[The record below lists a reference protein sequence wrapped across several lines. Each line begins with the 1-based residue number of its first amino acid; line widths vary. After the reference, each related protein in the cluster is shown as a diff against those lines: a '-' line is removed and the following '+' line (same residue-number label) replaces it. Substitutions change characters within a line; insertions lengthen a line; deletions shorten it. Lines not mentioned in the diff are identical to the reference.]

1 MPWRV
6 RSRNT
11 PRTIT
16 ELAPLSARS
25 ARARAG
31 ERIMAISG
39 YQRAAAALLVGT
51 EPNFVTWGDYG
62 PENRTSPRAPTPRS
76 LHSAARCARRTALER
91 ASSCCTFAKNKRQ
104 SRVQLTQHAARKPRM
119 RCWGYCGRSNDM
131 FGAGLP
137 RSNDTRLNAS
147 KRRAKIRV
155 ARLCRAL
162 QPCPSSQ
169 TRHLRGRRESCQPKA
184 SFPRSPRGRSRRE
197 RLPCR
202 CTV

>member
-1 MPWRV
+1 MCSLHSWSSPGE
-6 RSRNT
+6 
-11 PRTIT
+11 PRQASCEPICHGECGPGTH
-16 ELAPLSARS
+16 ASDHNGARS
-25 ARARAG
+25 ALRALRARARAG

-119 RCWGYCGRSNDM
+119 RCWGYCGRELEY
-131 FGAGLP
+131 FEGLAYL
-137 RSNDTRLNAS
+137 D
-147 KRRAKIRV
+147 
-155 ARLCRAL
+155 
-162 QPCPSSQ
+162 
-169 TRHLRGRRESCQPKA
+169 
-184 SFPRSPRGRSRRE
+184 
-197 RLPCR
+197 
-202 CTV
+202 